1 MAVTPQEIKDT
12 YPLPLWNYK
21 VEIGSDT
28 VAFSEVSGLD
38 IAYETTTYKESPTT
52 SGTPG
57 PRVMHMP
64 AQGTPANITMRKGVG
79 RERSVAALYSWIS
92 TIQINPVEKKDVFI
106 RLCDDNGDAVISWK
120 VTNASPLSSQGLISP
135 SIPPP
140 TRKVGPLLR
149 ALSFRLGL
157 SGFFSDSVSS
167 RTASE
172 SPTISSSIVPETISW
187 ASS

>member
-1 MAVTPQEIKDT
+1 MAVTQQDIKDT

-64 AQGTPANITMRKGVG
+64 AQGTPVNITLRKGVV
-79 RERSVAALYSWIS
+79 RERSVAALYNWIS
-92 TIQINPVEKKDVFI
+92 TIQINQVEKKDVFV
-106 RLCDDNGDAVISWK
+106 RLCDENGDAVISWK
-120 VTNASPLSSQGLISP
+120 VTNAF
-135 SIPPP
+135 P
-140 TRKVGPLLR
+140 TRLEAPTFDANSTDV
-149 ALSFRLGL
+149 AI
-157 SGFFSDSVSS
+157 
-167 RTASE
+167 E
-172 SPTISSSIVPETISW
+172 SMELMGDGVEITET
-187 ASS
+187 